1 MDARQQRGLEI
12 AATAKIV
19 KKSNGTWIVPSQS
32 LNGRYTVTL
41 KETGFQC
48 SCPDHELR
56 KIKCKHAFAVEFATK
71 REVNEDGSTTVTT
84 AVRVT
89 YPQNWPAYNA
99 AQTSEKET
107 FCRLLR
113 DLCGAIPEP
122 EQARG
127 RPRLPIGDALFAA
140 AFKVYSTVSARR
152 FMTDLREA
160 EAHGLISRAPCYNS
174 IFNVIESE
182 QVTPI
187 IQSLIT
193 KSSLPLRAVE
203 SDFAADSTG
212 FGLHRFYRHFTA
224 KYGHDQ
230 VIARDYIK
238 VHAMIGVKTH
248 IVTAATV
255 TDRDRHDITQ
265 FKPLLEKTA
274 QNFTM
279 AEVSADKAYSSRE
292 MIAFVDQMG
301 AEPFIPFRSNS
312 KSKPSMPAPAW
323 DRLFHYYNFRR
334 EEFLAHYHKRSHVE
348 SAFSSMKRKFGDF
361 IRSKTEVAQVNEAL
375 LKVLAHN
382 IVCLV
387 HSISELGIAP
397 MLNDLQNQ
405 RTVLFR
411 GLSLLGAKRSLA
423 IFSDSATDF
432 VFNVTRSESS

>member
-1 MDARQQRGLEI
+1 MNAREQRGLEI
-12 AATAKIV
+12 AATSEIV
-19 KKSNGTWIVPSQS
+19 RKGNVWVVPSQS
-32 LNGRYTVTL
+32 LNGRYTVSL
-41 KETGFQC
+41 AEDGYHC

-56 KIKCKHAFAVEFATK
+56 KVKCKHAFAVEFAMK
-71 REVNEDGSTTVTT
+71 REVNDDGSTTVTA
-84 AVRVT
+84 AVRIT
-89 YPQNWPAYNA
+89 YAQNWPAYNA
-99 AQTSEKET
+99 AQTTEKET

-122 EQARG
+122 KQGRG

-140 AFKVYSTVSARR
+140 AFKVYSTVSGRR

-160 EAHGLISRAPCYNS
+160 EAHGLVAHAPCYNS

-193 KSSLPLRAVE
+193 TGSLPLRAVE
-203 SDFAADSTG
+203 SDFAVDSTG
-212 FGLHRFYRHFTA
+212 FGLQRFYRHFTA
-224 KYGHDQ
+224 KYGHEQ
-230 VIARDYIK
+230 YVRDYLK

-248 IVTAATV
+248 IVTAVTV

-265 FKPLLEKTA
+265 FRPLAERTA

-292 MIAFVDQMG
+292 MVAMVEEMG
-301 AEPFIPFRSNS
+301 AAPFIPFRSNS
-312 KSKPSMPAPAW
+312 TVKPEKKAPAW
-323 DRLFHYYNFRR
+323 DRLFHFYNFRR
-334 EEFLAHYHKRSHVE
+334 DEFLAHYHKRSNVE

-361 IRSKTEVAQVNEAL
+361 VRSKTEVAQTNEVL

-387 HSISELGIAP
+387 HSISELGIEP
-397 MLNDLQNQ
+397 
-405 RTVLFR
+405 
-411 GLSLLGAKRSLA
+411 SL
-423 IFSDSATDF
+423 INESA
-432 VFNVTRSESS
+432 NISR